1 MTKCILIFEEFQN
14 CLNLIQKFEEKS
26 ISVSEATV
34 VSPAV
39 KNITAEQRS
48 LIKENEKV
56 TKVEPI
62 DKVRT
67 LNPKLDRAIRQRSM
81 MIWLMPFGFIAGL
94 TFSKMTN
101 LSTFSFIGLNK
112 LGESLLGGILGMAS
126 GYMGSFFSAAS
137 ININRNK
144 EIRSILNYNKNGKW
158 LILIENQVGLE
169 MPWLIIKESEAIE
182 MIILEN

>member
-1 MTKCILIFEEFQN
+1 MTKCILIFEDFQN
-14 CLNLIQKFEEKS
+14 CLNLIQKFEENS

-39 KNITAEQRS
+39 KNITDSQRE
-48 LIKENEKV
+48 LIKENDKV
-56 TKVEPI
+56 AKVETI

-67 LNPKLDRAIRQRSM
+67 LNPKLDRSIRQRYM

-94 TFSKMTN
+94 TFSTMTN

-112 LGESLLGGILGMAS
+112 LGEAILGGILGMAS
-126 GYMGSFFSAAS
+126 GYLGSFFSAAS

-182 MIILEN
+182 MSILEN